1 MLWHSKKYDVN
12 DICVQRKIKSKEM
25 SNIIGYFFSLSNKPM
40 YDILKRR
47 ICKEKSKAK
56 RLKMLLN
63 MIASMY
69 SRRCGSYRI
78 YLEGD
83 SPHQAVMIVCEL
95 KRFSHISN
103 RHNMYTLM

>member
-1 MLWHSKKYDVN
+1 MIYLKEN
-12 DICVQRKIKSKEM
+12 MQRK
-25 SNIIGYFFSLSNKPM
+25 
-40 YDILKRR
+40 
-47 ICKEKSKAK
+47 KSKAK
-56 RLKMLLN
+56 RSKMLLN
-63 MIASMY
+63 MIASVY

-103 RHNMYTLM
+103 RHKMYTHIQSCDVFHTQHTIFFAILDTCADTM